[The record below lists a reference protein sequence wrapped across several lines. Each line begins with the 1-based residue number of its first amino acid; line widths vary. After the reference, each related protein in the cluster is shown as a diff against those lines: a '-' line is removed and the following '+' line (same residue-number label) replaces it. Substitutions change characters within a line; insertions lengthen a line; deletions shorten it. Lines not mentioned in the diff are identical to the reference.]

1 MPIKGGLGTMTVT
14 TETTVG
20 KRFGTVRR
28 DGYDQGEVD
37 RHIERA
43 EEAARGQEA
52 KIAGLEDANTTM
64 RAALVTANERVRVLE
79 DELARKMAE
88 SATALVAPAPPVVT
102 EDTVRT
108 ASRTASRMLEKATEE
123 AETLVAGAGR
133 EADQVLATARAEAA
147 DTVQKALD
155 KVHAREEALDALEA
169 ETREEL
175 EKLRSETLGA
185 VEARRSDLEARVSSL
200 TDFEDQVRGHL
211 VTYFSE
217 QLTALEQPTV
227 VAPAVVLEHPHA
239 S

>member
-1 MPIKGGLGTMTVT
+1 MTVT
-14 TETTVG
+14 TEQSMG

-28 DGYDQGEVD
+28 DGYDPEEVD
-37 RHIERA
+37 RHIESA
-43 EEAARGQEA
+43 EQAARGQEA

-88 SATALVAPAPPVVT
+88 SATALVAPAPPVPSVPGA

-108 ASRTASRMLEKATEE
+108 ASHTASRMLEKATEE
-123 AETLVAGAGR
+123 AETLVVDAR
-133 EADQVLATARAEAA
+133 RSADQVLATARAEAA
-147 DTVQKALD
+147 ETVQKALD
-155 KVHAREEALDALEA
+155 KVHAREEALDALES

-175 EKLRSETLGA
+175 ETLRADTLRE
-185 VEARRSDLEARVSSL
+185 VEARRSDLEARVTNL

-211 VTYFSE
+211 VNYFNE
-217 QLTALEQPTV
+217 QLAVLEQPIAT
-227 VAPAVVLEHPHA
+227 PAVVLEHPHA